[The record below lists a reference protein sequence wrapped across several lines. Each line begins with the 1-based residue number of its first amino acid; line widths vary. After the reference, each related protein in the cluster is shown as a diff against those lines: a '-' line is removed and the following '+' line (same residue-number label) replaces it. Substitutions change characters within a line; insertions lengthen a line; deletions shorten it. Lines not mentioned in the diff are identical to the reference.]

1 MAKLTRRVL
10 RAWGWITAL
19 LLTAAA
25 ALLIAQTVMI
35 YHAGNAPENWTAA
48 GVRMQPMYSRAI
60 VAERLGVIAVPL
72 WACVAAAAAGLV
84 LRAGLGEEPRRPV
97 ASARVS
103 APPCVRPRGRT
114 ATRAILLAA
123 SAALIIHGVLNGG
136 LWDVL
141 VKAVNICTECIGL
154 G

>member
-1 MAKLTRRVL
+1 MAKPARRVL

-25 ALLIAQTVMI
+25 ALLIAQAVMI
-35 YHAGNAPENWTAA
+35 YRAGNAPENWTAA
-48 GVRMQPMYSRAI
+48 GVRVQPMYSRAI
-60 VAERLGVIAVPL
+60 VAERLGAIVAPL
-72 WACVAAAAAGLV
+72 WACVAAAAAGLA
-84 LRAGLGEEPRRPV
+84 LRAGLGEEPRRPA
-97 ASARVS
+97 ASGRVS

-123 SAALIIHGVLNGG
+123 SAVLIIHGVLNGG